1 MGILSLI
8 FIVIIRGLYA
18 ANVLFQFHLILLFF
32 GCLIVWDVG
41 MIGMEGG
48 DSVAD
53 SLTSWKTNEG
63 YVMYT
68 EWRNLNI

>member
-18 ANVLFQFHLILLFF
+18 ANVLFQFRLISLFF

-41 MIGMEGG
+41 MIGMEGE

-53 SLTSWKTNEG
+53 SLTSWKTNED
-63 YVMYT
+63 YTMYA
-68 EWRNLNI
+68 E